1 MGVFGEPPWDAGGTY
16 LAGEGWGRPPSCL
29 GLCPWANPGSSEG
42 HFWNASPFLGL
53 GFWWQGPVLQPKG
66 PGPTWAPMGFWDFQ
80 GWIWV
85 FVLESNPPQPGCPAL
100 GWGWAGSRTP
110 WVVRGGGGGGGGPP
124 TLVKGCEVG
133 GRVSLGDPRKQWC
146 GCCLSIR
153 QPRLSVLVRESGHC
167 IEMIDLWSPWR
178 VIFYRTRIWWQMFV
192 FPTLLV
198 WRPGVTFLM
207 AEPGLC
213 RLSTLRLHGVSTAF
227 TAERRACF
235 LSVLWDVIT
244 STCESGSLQPGCTS
258 GGLPEG
264 SFTKDPPK
272 TVSCFLWLGS
282 SLLVPEFTVSCSR
295 LGFLF

>member
-1 MGVFGEPPWDAGGTY
+1 M
-16 LAGEGWGRPPSCL
+16 
-29 GLCPWANPGSSEG
+29 N
-42 HFWNASPFLGL
+42 
-53 GFWWQGPVLQPKG
+53 
-66 PGPTWAPMGFWDFQ
+66 
-80 GWIWV
+80 
-85 FVLESNPPQPGCPAL
+85 
-100 GWGWAGSRTP
+100 
-110 WVVRGGGGGGGGPP
+110 
-124 TLVKGCEVG
+124 GCEVG

-153 QPRLSVLVRESGHC
+153 QPRLSVLVRESGRC
-167 IEMIDLWSPWR
+167 IEMIDLWSPWH
-178 VIFYRTRIWWQMFV
+178 VIFHRTRIWWRMFV

-213 RLSTLRLHGVSTAF
+213 RLSTSWLHGVSAAF

-244 STCESGSLQPGCTS
+244 STCESGSLQPGCAS
-258 GGLPEG
+258 GGLPED

-272 TVSCFLWLGS
+272 TVSCFFWLGS